1 MTSSLE
7 KKSLIGLNE
16 KGEKLLVKSDEE
28 YTSTVAKIFKVI
40 SVAVKNSTSGYWN
53 EILDLQ
59 KLHFPLKKNHEII
72 GRFKN
77 QGIFF
82 LHLGQKLPG
91 KIIEIDFGYLN
102 L

>member
-1 MTSSLE
+1 MA
-7 KKSLIGLNE
+7 
-16 KGEKLLVKSDEE
+16 D
-28 YTSTVAKIFKVI
+28 
-40 SVAVKNSTSGYWN
+40 KNSTSGYWN

-59 KLHFPLKKNHEII
+59 KLHFPFKKNHEII